1 MSDPF
6 LNIPEPSLPEH
17 NLLRE
22 AGQLPRLTPGLRDR
36 VLADCHSQ
44 LRNGRIADRI
54 RVMASVIV
62 ACLLVFMVWNCRWS
76 GPPAPK
82 TSTIPRNT
90 ASPQAPSATYPY
102 SSRGIVSE
110 DAAPEVDTDSD
121 GKPLP
126 EGGPSLRRQS
136 IPEMRQLDQMIEKL
150 QNRQNVLCGLLPYL

>member
-17 NLLRE
+17 HLLRE

-44 LRNGRIADRI
+44 LRYGRIADRI
-54 RVMASVIV
+54 RVTASVIV
-62 ACLLVFMVWNCRWS
+62 ACLLVLLVWNFRWS
-76 GPPAPK
+76 GTSAPK
-82 TSTIPRNT
+82 TSTIPRDT
-90 ASPQAPSATYPY
+90 ARPQTPSETYPY

-110 DAAPEVDTDSD
+110 EAAPAGDTDSD

-150 QNRQNVLCGLLPYL
+150 QNRQNALCGLLPYL